1 MAAAWVVD
9 VSWRRPIARLMA
21 AQERAWA
28 SGGPSSVLIAG
39 AIVRSLGLIVRG
51 LVKLRRSR
59 LDEVLTME
67 DGERMRIFRQLGV
80 RTEPGGRPGGEFRV
94 RFTTKMRPRLNQAF
108 SWLPIIL
115 FIGMPG
121 LVDKT
126 WVVDD
131 ENGAFGGIYHWR
143 SEEDARRYSRSLAL
157 RFMLG
162 RSVPGSVSYS
172 VSGDASRSLESPW
185 PPEIPAVGSRR

>member
-1 MAAAWVVD
+1 MSAEWFVD
-9 VSWRRPIARLMA
+9 VSWRRPIARLLA
-21 AQERAWA
+21 AQERSWA

-39 AIVRSLGLIVRG
+39 AIVRSIGLIVRG
-51 LVKLRRSR
+51 RVKLRRSR
-59 LDEVLTME
+59 LDEVLIME
-67 DGERMRIFRQLGV
+67 DGERMRIFRQLRV
-80 RTEPGGRPGGEFRV
+80 RTEPGERPGGEFRV
-94 RFTTKMRPRLNQAF
+94 RFTTKMHPRLNQAF

-131 ENGAFGGIYHWR
+131 ENGTFGGIYHWR

-172 VSGDASRSLESPW
+172 VNGDASRPLESPW